1 MNKVLLLILV
11 FTLAGC
17 ADYSM
22 NPSVNGL
29 RSPNDVVPQLFPSP
43 PPDSH

>member
-1 MNKVLLLILV
+1 MPKILLFIL
-11 FTLAGC
+11 TLALASC

-29 RSPNDVVPQLFPSP
+29 RSPNDVVPQPFPSP

>member
-1 MNKVLLLILV
+1 MKKILLLFLV

-29 RSPNDVVPQLFPSP
+29 RSPNDVVPQPFPSP
-43 PPDSH
+43 APDSH